1 MQSLIDKLTNFSRL
15 IAENA
20 DTDVILALIAAA
32 FIALLL
38 LVIGLRTTIYR
49 NFDRKGI
56 VAVARRVEHLEESLL
71 VLREE
76 MSATVEQLRE
86 ITDDFKRELSLGTG
100 SGGSG
105 SGAPPSG
112 GGAPPSGGGGA
123 IGGTGSD
130 KGGRQ
135 AAAPTAPVTQA
146 VTTVKVEP
154 IVRGMERSR
163 RSFLGRLKSLFAG
176 RAALDSSNLEDLE
189 ELLIMSDV
197 GARCAALLVASVR
210 RSSEQS
216 TGMSESEL
224 REILKAGVRAELIP
238 VADDHPMYAPV
249 ISPQIVL
256 VVGVNGVGKTT
267 TVAKLAARYQK
278 QGKRVMV
285 IAADTFRAAAVQQLA
300 EWSNRIGFQ
309 LVSGAEN
316 AKPGAVVFDGMA
328 LAKEG
333 TVDVV
338 LIDTAGR
345 LHTKANLMQE
355 LEGVRNSIRKHI
367 PDAPHQTILV
377 LDGVSGQNALA
388 QAREFN
394 SAVALTGIVITK
406 LDGTPKG
413 GIVIAISQEL
423 KIPVLFVGVGERA
436 EDLIRFRSE
445 QFVEALFD
453 DSLDLDGPPAVGLT
467 PGLDSARL
475 NSPVSHI

>member
-15 IAENA
+15 IAKNA
-20 DTDVILALIAAA
+20 DTDVILVLIAAA

-86 ITDDFKRELSLGTG
+86 ITEDFKRELSLGTG

-123 IGGTGSD
+123 IGRTGSD

-333 TVDVV
+333 AVDVV

>member
-15 IAENA
+15 IAENT
-20 DTDVILALIAAA
+20 DTDVILVLIAAA

-86 ITDDFKRELSLGTG
+86 ITEDFKRELSLGTG

-105 SGAPPSG
+105 S
-112 GGAPPSGGGGA
+112 GAPPSGGGGA

-197 GARCAALLVASVR
+197 GARCADLLVASVR

-333 TVDVV
+333 AVDVV

>member
-20 DTDVILALIAAA
+20 DTDVILVLIAAA

-56 VAVARRVEHLEESLL
+56 IAVARRVEHLEESLL

-86 ITDDFKRELSLGTG
+86 ITEDFKRELSLGTG

-197 GARCAALLVASVR
+197 GARSAALLVASVR

-224 REILKAGVRAELIP
+224 REILKSGVRAELIP

-333 TVDVV
+333 AVDVV

>member
-15 IAENA
+15 TAENA
-20 DTDVILALIAAA
+20 DTDVILVLIAAA

-86 ITDDFKRELSLGTG
+86 ITEDFKRELSLGTG

-112 GGAPPSGGGGA
+112 GGGA
-123 IGGTGSD
+123 ISGTGSD

-197 GARCAALLVASVR
+197 GARSAALLVASVR

-333 TVDVV
+333 AVDVV

-453 DSLDLDGPPAVGLT
+453 DSFDLDGPPAVGLT

>member
-112 GGAPPSGGGGA
+112 GGGA
-123 IGGTGSD
+123 ISGTGSD

-135 AAAPTAPVTQA
+135 AAAPQAPVTQA

-189 ELLIMSDV
+189 ELLILSDV
-197 GARCAALLVASVR
+197 GARSAALLVASVR

-333 TVDVV
+333 AVDVV

-453 DSLDLDGPPAVGLT
+453 DSFDLDGPTAVGLT

-475 NSPVSHI
+475 NSPASHI

>member
-86 ITDDFKRELSLGTG
+86 ITDDFKRELSQGTG

-105 SGAPPSG
+105 SGSPPSG
-112 GGAPPSGGGGA
+112 GGAL
-123 IGGTGSD
+123 GGTGSD

-135 AAAPTAPVTQA
+135 AAAPQAPVTQA

-176 RAALDSSNLEDLE
+176 RAALDSSNLDDLE
-189 ELLIMSDV
+189 ELLILSDV
-197 GARCAALLVASVR
+197 GARSAAHLVASVR

-249 ISPQIVL
+249 ILPQIVL

-316 AKPGAVVFDGMA
+316 AKPVLRNCTSKD
-328 LAKEG
+328 LAAFSSA
-333 TVDVV
+333 
-338 LIDTAGR
+338 I
-345 LHTKANLMQE
+345 
-355 LEGVRNSIRKHI
+355 
-367 PDAPHQTILV
+367 
-377 LDGVSGQNALA
+377 NALTA
-388 QAREFN
+388 F
-394 SAVALTGIVITK
+394 
-406 LDGTPKG
+406 
-413 GIVIAISQEL
+413 
-423 KIPVLFVGVGERA
+423 VL
-436 EDLIRFRSE
+436 
-445 QFVEALFD
+445 
-453 DSLDLDGPPAVGLT
+453 
-467 PGLDSARL
+467 
-475 NSPVSHI
+475 

>member
-15 IAENA
+15 TAENA
-20 DTDVILALIAAA
+20 DTDVILVLIAAA

-38 LVIGLRTTIYR
+38 LVIGMRTTIYR

-123 IGGTGSD
+123 ISGTGSD

-146 VTTVKVEP
+146 VTTVKVKP

-216 TGMSESEL
+216 TVMSESEL

-333 TVDVV
+333 AVDVV

-453 DSLDLDGPPAVGLT
+453 DSFDLDGPPAVGLT

>member
-15 IAENA
+15 TAENA
-20 DTDVILALIAAA
+20 DTDVILVLIAAA

-112 GGAPPSGGGGA
+112 GGAL
-123 IGGTGSD
+123 GGTGSD

-135 AAAPTAPVTQA
+135 AAAPQAPVTQA

-176 RAALDSSNLEDLE
+176 RAALDSSNLDDLE
-189 ELLIMSDV
+189 ELLILSDV
-197 GARCAALLVASVR
+197 GARSAALLVASVR

-267 TVAKLAARYQK
+267 NVAKLAARYQK

-333 TVDVV
+333 AVDVV

-453 DSLDLDGPPAVGLT
+453 DSFDLDGPTAVGLT

-475 NSPVSHI
+475 NSPASHI

>member
-105 SGAPPSG
+105 CGSPPSG
-112 GGAPPSGGGGA
+112 GGAL
-123 IGGTGSD
+123 GGTGSD

-135 AAAPTAPVTQA
+135 AAAPQAPVTQA

-176 RAALDSSNLEDLE
+176 RAALDSSNLDDLE
-189 ELLIMSDV
+189 ELLILSDV

-249 ISPQIVL
+249 ILPQIVL

-333 TVDVV
+333 AVDVV

-453 DSLDLDGPPAVGLT
+453 DSFDLDGPTAVGLT

-475 NSPVSHI
+475 NSPASHI

>member
-15 IAENA
+15 TAENA
-20 DTDVILALIAAA
+20 DTDVILVLIAAA

-86 ITDDFKRELSLGTG
+86 ITEDFKRELSLGTG

-112 GGAPPSGGGGA
+112 GGAPPSGGGSA

-146 VTTVKVEP
+146 VTTVKIEP

-197 GARCAALLVASVR
+197 GARSAALLVASVR

-333 TVDVV
+333 AVDVV

>member
-20 DTDVILALIAAA
+20 DTDVILVLIAAA

-112 GGAPPSGGGGA
+112 GGAL
-123 IGGTGSD
+123 GGTGSD

-135 AAAPTAPVTQA
+135 AAAPQAPVTQA

-176 RAALDSSNLEDLE
+176 RAALDSSNLDDLE
-189 ELLIMSDV
+189 ELLILSDV

-249 ISPQIVL
+249 ILPQIVL

-333 TVDVV
+333 AVDVV

-453 DSLDLDGPPAVGLT
+453 DSLDLDGPSAVGLT

-475 NSPVSHI
+475 NSPASHI

>member
-15 IAENA
+15 TAENA
-20 DTDVILALIAAA
+20 DTDVILVLIAAA

-112 GGAPPSGGGGA
+112 GGGA
-123 IGGTGSD
+123 LGGTGSD

-135 AAAPTAPVTQA
+135 AAAPQAPVTQA

-176 RAALDSSNLEDLE
+176 RAALDSSNLDDLE
-189 ELLIMSDV
+189 ELLILSDV

-333 TVDVV
+333 AVDVV

-453 DSLDLDGPPAVGLT
+453 DSFDVDGPTAVGLT

-475 NSPVSHI
+475 NSPASHI